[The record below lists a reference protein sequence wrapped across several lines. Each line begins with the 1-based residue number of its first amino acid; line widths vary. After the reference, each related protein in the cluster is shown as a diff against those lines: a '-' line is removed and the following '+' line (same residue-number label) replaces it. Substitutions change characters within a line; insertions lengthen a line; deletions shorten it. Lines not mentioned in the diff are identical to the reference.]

1 MTLKEKIKI
10 MEHYENGGKVDYIG
24 MYDAGEWRDCPN
36 PIWDWSNYEYRIKP
50 QWKPRKLERVMTE
63 DGEVIFIMS
72 TNGLHYCIPRWSY
85 SYVRLETISS
95 DGNEYTDYIEMR
107 GYKTILQIK

>member
-50 QWKPRKLERVMTE
+50 QWQPEKLERVMTE
-63 DGEVIFIMS
+63 DGEAIFIGMEHFGS
-72 TNGLHYCIPRWSY
+72 VYLCITKYC
-85 SYVRLETISS
+85 VDTVHNL
-95 DGNEYTDYIEMR
+95 NTDYIEMR